1 MSKIKLAALQ
11 LELEKTNNLNYLL
24 DELNQL
30 CKNSNDLDLV
40 ILSELAVGGAGAKN
54 CDHPFKKYKKV
65 FSDFAI
71 KNSIFLI
78 PGTFYEEI
86 NGKNFN
92 VSPVFNRNGELIAK
106 AKKIYPW
113 LPYEQDVESSSEIC
127 VFNFEGKGNIGIH
140 ICYDLWF
147 PETSRAL
154 AMAGAEIIINPT
166 MTPTKDRDIETIM
179 VRATAAQQQCFYID
193 INGSGDISGDLSVGG
208 VLTYEDVTS
217 IDSVGIITARDG
229 IHVGAGVSAVGV
241 GTFSGLD
248 ISGDIDV
255 DGHTELDNV
264 NIAGVTTFASSIH
277 VADSIIH
284 QGDTDTKIDFAGN
297 QVKLTANNRLRIDLA
312 SNNYNY
318 FYGTQLIEANSTY
331 PKTNADYIARFRD
344 TTGDDTSI
352 WFHNTDAKNTVI
364 RWNDTG
370 NSTSAGN
377 LIFTSLNTGY
387 EEHARFTGAG
397 NFNLLKDLDVDDVNI
412 NGSTVSTTSSNTDLT
427 LSPNGT
433 GTVKVPSGYVDRSGY
448 SALSLATKGYVDS
461 VKQALDIKDAVK
473 AASVSNFAA
482 SRSGSV
488 LTASGNGAFTLDGV
502 TLAASDRVLMKNQ
515 STAADNGIYTVTT
528 VGDGSTAADKDTLQC

>member
-65 FSDFAI
+65 FSDFAM

-113 LPYEQDVESSSEIC
+113 LPYEKDVESSSEIC

-193 INGSGDISGDLSVGG
+193 INGSGEQGNGKSLICD
-208 VLTYEDVTS
+208 YEGS
-217 IDSVGIITARDG
+217 I
-229 IHVGAGVSAVGV
+229 
-241 GTFSGLD
+241 LD
-248 ISGDIDV
+248 
-255 DGHTELDNV
+255 
-264 NIAGVTTFASSIH
+264 FAENERKIFE
-277 VADSIIH
+277 VE
-284 QGDTDTKIDFAGN
+284 IDFELVRKA
-297 QVKLTANNRLRIDLA
+297 R
-312 SNNYNY
+312 
-318 FYGTQLIEANSTY
+318 
-331 PKTNADYIARFRD
+331 TNGFMGLGQPIKSFRD
-344 TTGDDTSI
+344 
-352 WFHNTDAKNTVI
+352 NP
-364 RWNDTG
+364 
-370 NSTSAGN
+370 
-377 LIFTSLNTGY
+377 
-387 EEHARFTGAG
+387 
-397 NFNLLKDLDVDDVNI
+397 FN
-412 NGSTVSTTSSNTDLT
+412 
-427 LSPNGT
+427 P
-433 GTVKVPSGYVDRSGY
+433 
-448 SALSLATKGYVDS
+448 
-461 VKQALDIKDAVK
+461 IKDFNK
-473 AASVSNFAA
+473 EYLKSLGELK
-482 SRSGSV
+482 RS
-488 LTASGNGAFTLDGV
+488 
-502 TLAASDRVLMKNQ
+502 
-515 STAADNGIYTVTT
+515 
-528 VGDGSTAADKDTLQC
+528 KD

>member
-65 FSDFAI
+65 FSDFAM

-113 LPYEQDVESSSEIC
+113 LPYEEDVESSSEIC

-193 INGSGDISGDLSVGG
+193 INGSGEQGNGKSLICD
-208 VLTYEDVTS
+208 YEGS
-217 IDSVGIITARDG
+217 I
-229 IHVGAGVSAVGV
+229 
-241 GTFSGLD
+241 
-248 ISGDIDV
+248 V
-255 DGHTELDNV
+255 D
-264 NIAGVTTFASSIH
+264 FAENKRKIFE
-277 VADSIIH
+277 VE
-284 QGDTDTKIDFAGN
+284 IDFELVRKA
-297 QVKLTANNRLRIDLA
+297 R
-312 SNNYNY
+312 
-318 FYGTQLIEANSTY
+318 
-331 PKTNADYIARFRD
+331 TNGFMGLGQPIKSFRD
-344 TTGDDTSI
+344 
-352 WFHNTDAKNTVI
+352 NP
-364 RWNDTG
+364 
-370 NSTSAGN
+370 
-377 LIFTSLNTGY
+377 
-387 EEHARFTGAG
+387 
-397 NFNLLKDLDVDDVNI
+397 FN
-412 NGSTVSTTSSNTDLT
+412 
-427 LSPNGT
+427 P
-433 GTVKVPSGYVDRSGY
+433 
-448 SALSLATKGYVDS
+448 
-461 VKQALDIKDAVK
+461 IKDFNK
-473 AASVSNFAA
+473 EYLKSLGELK
-482 SRSGSV
+482 RS
-488 LTASGNGAFTLDGV
+488 
-502 TLAASDRVLMKNQ
+502 
-515 STAADNGIYTVTT
+515 
-528 VGDGSTAADKDTLQC
+528 KD

>member
-54 CDHPFKKYKKV
+54 CDHPFKKYKKI
-65 FSDFAI
+65 FSDFAM

-113 LPYEQDVESSSEIC
+113 LPYEEDVESSSEIC

-193 INGSGDISGDLSVGG
+193 INGSGEQGNGKSLICD
-208 VLTYEDVTS
+208 YEGS
-217 IDSVGIITARDG
+217 I
-229 IHVGAGVSAVGV
+229 
-241 GTFSGLD
+241 
-248 ISGDIDV
+248 V
-255 DGHTELDNV
+255 D
-264 NIAGVTTFASSIH
+264 FAENKRKIFE
-277 VADSIIH
+277 VE
-284 QGDTDTKIDFAGN
+284 IDFELVRKA
-297 QVKLTANNRLRIDLA
+297 R
-312 SNNYNY
+312 
-318 FYGTQLIEANSTY
+318 
-331 PKTNADYIARFRD
+331 TNGFMGLGQPIKSFRD
-344 TTGDDTSI
+344 
-352 WFHNTDAKNTVI
+352 NP
-364 RWNDTG
+364 
-370 NSTSAGN
+370 
-377 LIFTSLNTGY
+377 
-387 EEHARFTGAG
+387 
-397 NFNLLKDLDVDDVNI
+397 FN
-412 NGSTVSTTSSNTDLT
+412 
-427 LSPNGT
+427 P
-433 GTVKVPSGYVDRSGY
+433 
-448 SALSLATKGYVDS
+448 
-461 VKQALDIKDAVK
+461 IKDFNK
-473 AASVSNFAA
+473 EYLKSLGELK
-482 SRSGSV
+482 RS
-488 LTASGNGAFTLDGV
+488 
-502 TLAASDRVLMKNQ
+502 
-515 STAADNGIYTVTT
+515 
-528 VGDGSTAADKDTLQC
+528 KD

>member
-65 FSDFAI
+65 FSDFAM

-113 LPYEQDVESSSEIC
+113 LPYEEDVESSSEIC

-154 AMAGAEIIINPT
+154 AMAGAELIINPT

-193 INGSGDISGDLSVGG
+193 INGSGEQGNGKSLICD
-208 VLTYEDVTS
+208 YEGS
-217 IDSVGIITARDG
+217 I
-229 IHVGAGVSAVGV
+229 
-241 GTFSGLD
+241 LD
-248 ISGDIDV
+248 
-255 DGHTELDNV
+255 
-264 NIAGVTTFASSIH
+264 FAENERKIFE
-277 VADSIIH
+277 VE
-284 QGDTDTKIDFAGN
+284 IDFELVRKA
-297 QVKLTANNRLRIDLA
+297 R
-312 SNNYNY
+312 
-318 FYGTQLIEANSTY
+318 
-331 PKTNADYIARFRD
+331 TNGFMGLGQPIKSFRD
-344 TTGDDTSI
+344 
-352 WFHNTDAKNTVI
+352 NP
-364 RWNDTG
+364 
-370 NSTSAGN
+370 
-377 LIFTSLNTGY
+377 
-387 EEHARFTGAG
+387 
-397 NFNLLKDLDVDDVNI
+397 FN
-412 NGSTVSTTSSNTDLT
+412 
-427 LSPNGT
+427 P
-433 GTVKVPSGYVDRSGY
+433 
-448 SALSLATKGYVDS
+448 
-461 VKQALDIKDAVK
+461 IKDFNK
-473 AASVSNFAA
+473 EYLKSLGELK
-482 SRSGSV
+482 RS
-488 LTASGNGAFTLDGV
+488 
-502 TLAASDRVLMKNQ
+502 
-515 STAADNGIYTVTT
+515 
-528 VGDGSTAADKDTLQC
+528 KD

>member
-65 FSDFAI
+65 FSDFAM

-113 LPYEQDVESSSEIC
+113 LPYEEDVESSSEIC

-193 INGSGDISGDLSVGG
+193 INGSGEQGNGKSLICD
-208 VLTYEDVTS
+208 YEGS
-217 IDSVGIITARDG
+217 I
-229 IHVGAGVSAVGV
+229 
-241 GTFSGLD
+241 
-248 ISGDIDV
+248 V
-255 DGHTELDNV
+255 D
-264 NIAGVTTFASSIH
+264 FAENERKIFE
-277 VADSIIH
+277 VE
-284 QGDTDTKIDFAGN
+284 IDFELVRKA
-297 QVKLTANNRLRIDLA
+297 R
-312 SNNYNY
+312 
-318 FYGTQLIEANSTY
+318 
-331 PKTNADYIARFRD
+331 TNGFMGLGQPIKSFRD
-344 TTGDDTSI
+344 
-352 WFHNTDAKNTVI
+352 NP
-364 RWNDTG
+364 
-370 NSTSAGN
+370 
-377 LIFTSLNTGY
+377 
-387 EEHARFTGAG
+387 
-397 NFNLLKDLDVDDVNI
+397 FN
-412 NGSTVSTTSSNTDLT
+412 
-427 LSPNGT
+427 P
-433 GTVKVPSGYVDRSGY
+433 
-448 SALSLATKGYVDS
+448 
-461 VKQALDIKDAVK
+461 IKDFNK
-473 AASVSNFAA
+473 EYLKSLGELK
-482 SRSGSV
+482 RS
-488 LTASGNGAFTLDGV
+488 
-502 TLAASDRVLMKNQ
+502 
-515 STAADNGIYTVTT
+515 
-528 VGDGSTAADKDTLQC
+528 KD